1 LELIVRR
8 NGELQTTKN
17 GEYQMKQSLMK
28 RMELSNDL
36 KLDFYD
42 ISRKLAGDRWY
53 VGMVARIDIPLTDWL
68 LTNQLLSNYSVE
80 EVRNALGET
89 VRFQEKRE
97 RHYIDEREKDPL
109 LKIMMDSFIK
119 STLNYY
125 SHSDFPVKYVLKE
138 FKAHLKQQAW
148 RRNDDR
154 G

>member
-1 LELIVRR
+1 MVRR

-17 GEYQMKQSLMK
+17 GEYQMEQSLMK
-28 RMELSNDL
+28 RMELSNGL

>member
-1 LELIVRR
+1 MVRYK
-8 NGELQTTKN
+8 QPKN
-17 GEYQMKQSLMK
+17 GEYQMEQSLMK
-28 RMELSNDL
+28 RMELSNGL

-53 VGMVARIDIPLTDWL
+53 VGMVAGIDIPLTDWL
-68 LTNQLLSNYSVE
+68 LTNQILSNYSVE

-109 LKIMMDSFIK
+109 LQIMMDSFIK

-138 FKAHLKQQAW
+138 LKAHLKQQAW

>member
-1 LELIVRR
+1 ME
-8 NGELQTTKN
+8 
-17 GEYQMKQSLMK
+17 QSLMK
-28 RMELSNDL
+28 RMELSNGL

-53 VGMVARIDIPLTDWL
+53 VGMVAGIDIPLTDWL
-68 LTNQLLSNYSVE
+68 LTNQMLSNYSVE

-109 LKIMMDSFIK
+109 LQIMMDSFIK

-138 FKAHLKQQAW
+138 FKAHLKQQVW

>member
-1 LELIVRR
+1 MVRR

-17 GEYQMKQSLMK
+17 GEYQMEQSLMK
-28 RMELSNDL
+28 RMELSNGL

-109 LKIMMDSFIK
+109 LQIMMDSFIK

>member
-1 LELIVRR
+1 MVRR

-17 GEYQMKQSLMK
+17 GEYQMEQSLMK
-28 RMELSNDL
+28 RMELSNGL

-68 LTNQLLSNYSVE
+68 LTNQILSNYSVE

>member
-1 LELIVRR
+1 MVRR

-17 GEYQMKQSLMK
+17 GEYQMEQSLMK
-28 RMELSNDL
+28 RMELSNGL

-53 VGMVARIDIPLTDWL
+53 VGMVAGIDIPLTDWL
-68 LTNQLLSNYSVE
+68 LTNQMLSNYSVE

>member
-1 LELIVRR
+1 
-8 NGELQTTKN
+8 
-17 GEYQMKQSLMK
+17 MK
-28 RMELSNDL
+28 RMELSNGL

-53 VGMVARIDIPLTDWL
+53 VGMVARIDIPLTDL
-68 LTNQLLSNYSVE
+68 LLANQLLSDYSVE
-80 EVRNALGET
+80 EVRNALGGT

-97 RHYIDEREKDPL
+97 RHYIDEQEKDAL
-109 LKIMMDSFIK
+109 LQIMMDSFIK

-138 FKAHLKQQAW
+138 FRAHLKQQAW
-148 RRNDDR
+148 RRNDAR

>member
-1 LELIVRR
+1 
-8 NGELQTTKN
+8 
-17 GEYQMKQSLMK
+17 
-28 RMELSNDL
+28 
-36 KLDFYD
+36 
-42 ISRKLAGDRWY
+42 
-53 VGMVARIDIPLTDWL
+53 MVAGIDIPLTDWL
-68 LTNQLLSNYSVE
+68 LTNQILSNYSVE

>member
-1 LELIVRR
+1 MVRR

-17 GEYQMKQSLMK
+17 GEYQMEQSLMK
-28 RMELSNDL
+28 RMELSNGL

-53 VGMVARIDIPLTDWL
+53 VGMVAGIDIPLTDWL
-68 LTNQLLSNYSVE
+68 LTNQMLSNYSVE

-109 LKIMMDSFIK
+109 LQIMMDSFIK

>member
-1 LELIVRR
+1 MVSYK
-8 NGELQTTKN
+8 QPKN
-17 GEYQMKQSLMK
+17 GEYQMEQSLMK
-28 RMELSNDL
+28 RMELSNGL
-36 KLDFYD
+36 ELDFYD

-53 VGMVARIDIPLTDWL
+53 VGMVARIDIPLTDL
-68 LTNQLLSNYSVE
+68 LLANQLLSNYSVE

-89 VRFQEKRE
+89 VRFQKKRE

-109 LKIMMDSFIK
+109 LQIMMDSFIK

-125 SHSDFPVKYVLKE
+125 SHSDFPVKYVFKE

>member
-1 LELIVRR
+1 MVRR

-17 GEYQMKQSLMK
+17 GEYQMEQSLMK
-28 RMELSNDL
+28 RMELSNGL
-36 KLDFYD
+36 KLDFHD

-53 VGMVARIDIPLTDWL
+53 VGMVAGIDIPLTDWL
-68 LTNQLLSNYSVE
+68 LTNQILSNYSVE

-109 LKIMMDSFIK
+109 LQIMMDSFIK

>member
-1 LELIVRR
+1 MEQTLIK
-8 NGELQTTKN
+8 T
-17 GEYQMKQSLMK
+17 
-28 RMELSNDL
+28 MELSNGL

-53 VGMVARIDIPLTDWL
+53 VGMIARIDIPLTDSL
-68 LTNQLLSNYSVE
+68 LTNQQLSNYSVE

-109 LKIMMDSFIK
+109 LQIMMDSFIK

-138 FKAHLKQQAW
+138 LKAHLKQQAW

>member
-1 LELIVRR
+1 MVRR

-17 GEYQMKQSLMK
+17 GEYQMEQSLMK
-28 RMELSNDL
+28 RMELSNGL

-53 VGMVARIDIPLTDWL
+53 VGMVAGIDIPLTDWL
-68 LTNQLLSNYSVE
+68 LTNQILSNYSVE

-109 LKIMMDSFIK
+109 LQIMMDSFIK

>member
-1 LELIVRR
+1 MVRR
-8 NGELQTTKN
+8 NGELQTTQN
-17 GEYQMKQSLMK
+17 GEYQMEQSLMK
-28 RMELSNDL
+28 RMELSNGL

>member
-1 LELIVRR
+1 ME
-8 NGELQTTKN
+8 
-17 GEYQMKQSLMK
+17 QSLMK
-28 RMELSNDL
+28 RMELSNGL

-53 VGMVARIDIPLTDWL
+53 VGMVAGIDIPLTDWL
-68 LTNQLLSNYSVE
+68 LTNQMLSNYSVE

>member
-1 LELIVRR
+1 MFTMEQTLIK
-8 NGELQTTKN
+8 T
-17 GEYQMKQSLMK
+17 
-28 RMELSNDL
+28 MELSNGL

-53 VGMVARIDIPLTDWL
+53 VGMVARIDIPLTDLL
-68 LTNQLLSNYSVE
+68 LTNQPLSSYSVE
-80 EVRNALGET
+80 EIKTALGET

-109 LKIMMDSFIK
+109 LQIMMDSFIN

-125 SHSDFPVKYVLKE
+125 SLPDFPIKYVFKE
-138 FKAHLKQQAW
+138 FKAFQKQQAW